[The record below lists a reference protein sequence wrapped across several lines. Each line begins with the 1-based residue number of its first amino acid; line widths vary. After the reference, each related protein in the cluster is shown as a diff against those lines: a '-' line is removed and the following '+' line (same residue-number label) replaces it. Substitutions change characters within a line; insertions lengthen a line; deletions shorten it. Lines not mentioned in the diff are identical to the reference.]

1 MGLFIP
7 FVTLTFIF
15 FGIFG
20 CFHEKHL
27 RIFGV
32 FYEKHL
38 RKLIKSIIFATKI
51 YRQIEDMERLFKR
64 KLYNRLLEWKQVQ
77 NGKSAILIEGA
88 RRVGKSTLVEQ
99 FAKNEYESYILVDF
113 NEASEEVK
121 SLFDNLM
128 NKDYIFLQLQAMYNV
143 VLKERK
149 SVIIFDEVQKCP
161 LARQAIKY
169 LVKDGRYD
177 YIETGSLISIKKN
190 TKDITIP
197 SEEERVTLYPMD
209 YEEFRWALGDEASVP
224 LLHTFFE
231 KRLPLNQAHRDKMRD
246 FRLYMLIGGM
256 PQAVKTFIE
265 TNNFSMVDHVKRGII
280 KVYQEDFQ
288 KLDETGRLETLFME
302 IPSQLNQT
310 NNRYKPYAVLGDVDD
325 NKLLELLKDLEDSK
339 TTLFSYHSND
349 PNVGMSLTKDISKF
363 KIFCADTGLFVTLA
377 FWDKDHTE
385 NIIYQKLLNDK
396 LSTNMGYVYENII
409 AQILTAAGNKL
420 FYYTWKKDANHNYE
434 IDFLLSRGAKLHPIE
449 VKSSGY
455 KTHKSLD
462 AFCQKFSHNIEKR
475 YLIYTKDLK
484 QDEDTLLLPVYM
496 TQFL

>member
-1 MGLFIP
+1 
-7 FVTLTFIF
+7 
-15 FGIFG
+15 
-20 CFHEKHL
+20 
-27 RIFGV
+27 
-32 FYEKHL
+32 
-38 RKLIKSIIFATKI
+38 
-51 YRQIEDMERLFKR
+51 MERIFKR
-64 KLYNRLLEWKQVQ
+64 KLYDRLLEWKRVQ

-99 FAKNEYESYILVDF
+99 FAKNEYESYILIDF
-113 NEASEEVK
+113 NEASAEVK
-121 SLFDNLM
+121 SLFNDLM
-128 NKDYIFLQLQAMYNV
+128 NKDYIFLQLQALYNV

-190 TKDITIP
+190 TKNITIP

-209 YEEFRWALGDEASVP
+209 YEEFRWALGDEATVP
-224 LLHTFFE
+224 LLRMFYE
-231 KRLPLNQAHRDKMRD
+231 KRLSLDRAHRDKMRD
-246 FRLYMLIGGM
+246 FRLYMLVGGM
-256 PQAVKTFIE
+256 PQAVNAYIE
-265 TNNFSMVDHVKRGII
+265 TNNFSMVDRAKRGII
-280 KVYQEDFQ
+280 KVYQDDFQ

-302 IPSQLNQT
+302 IPSQLSQT

-325 NKLLELLKDLEDSK
+325 AKLQELLKDLEDSK

-349 PNVGMSLTKDISKF
+349 PNVGMSLTKDRSKF

-377 FWDKDHTE
+377 FWDKGHTE

-396 LSTNMGYVYENII
+396 LSTNLGYVYENII
-409 AQILTAAGNKL
+409 AQMLAATGNKL
-420 FYYTWKKDANHNYE
+420 FYYTWPKDKTHNYE
-434 IDFLLSRGAKLHPIE
+434 IDFMLSRGAKLHPIE

-462 AFCQKFSHNIEKR
+462 VFCQRYSHVIEQR

-484 QDEDTLLLPVYM
+484 KDKETLLLPVYM
-496 TQFL
+496 TPFL

>member
-1 MGLFIP
+1 
-7 FVTLTFIF
+7 
-15 FGIFG
+15 
-20 CFHEKHL
+20 
-27 RIFGV
+27 
-32 FYEKHL
+32 
-38 RKLIKSIIFATKI
+38 
-51 YRQIEDMERLFKR
+51 MERIFKR
-64 KLYNRLLEWKQVQ
+64 KLYDRLLEWKRVQ
-77 NGKSAILIEGA
+77 NGKSAIMIEGA

-99 FAKNEYESYILVDF
+99 FAKNEYESYILIDF
-113 NEASEEVK
+113 NEASDEVK
-121 SLFDNLM
+121 SLFNNLM
-128 NKDYIFLQLQAMYNV
+128 NKDFIFLQLQALYNV

-190 TKDITIP
+190 TKGITIP

-209 YEEFRWALGDEASVP
+209 YEEFRWALGDEATVP
-224 LLHTFFE
+224 LLRTFYE
-231 KRLPLNQAHRDKMRD
+231 KRLPLDKAHRDKMRD
-246 FRLYMLIGGM
+246 FRLYMLVGGM
-256 PQAVKTFIE
+256 PQAVNTYIE
-265 TNNFSMVDHVKRGII
+265 TNNFSLVDHTKRGII
-280 KVYQEDFQ
+280 NVYRDDFQ
-288 KLDETGRLETLFME
+288 KLDPSGRLETLFME
-302 IPSQLNQT
+302 IPSQLSQT
-310 NNRYKPYAVLGDVDD
+310 NNRYKPYSVLGEVADD
-325 NKLLELLKDLEDSK
+325 KLLELLKDLEDSK

-349 PNVGMSLTKDISKF
+349 PNVGMSLTRDISKF

-396 LSTNMGYVYENII
+396 LSTNLGYVYENII
-409 AQILTAAGNKL
+409 AQVLAASGNKL
-420 FYYTWKKDANHNYE
+420 FYYTWPKDETHNYE

-455 KTHKSLD
+455 KAHKSLD
-462 AFCQKFSHNIEKR
+462 VFCEKYSHVVERR

-484 QDEDTLLLPVYM
+484 RDMETILLPVYM

>member
-1 MGLFIP
+1 
-7 FVTLTFIF
+7 
-15 FGIFG
+15 
-20 CFHEKHL
+20 
-27 RIFGV
+27 
-32 FYEKHL
+32 
-38 RKLIKSIIFATKI
+38 
-51 YRQIEDMERLFKR
+51 MERIFKR
-64 KLYNRLLEWKQVQ
+64 KLYDRLLEWKRVQ
-77 NGKSAILIEGA
+77 NGKSAIMIEGA

-99 FAKNEYESYILVDF
+99 FAKNEYESYILIDF
-113 NEASEEVK
+113 NEASDEVK
-121 SLFDNLM
+121 SLFDDLM
-128 NKDYIFLQLQAMYNV
+128 NKDFIFLQLQALYNV

-190 TKDITIP
+190 TKGITIP

-209 YEEFRWALGDEASVP
+209 YEEFRWALGDEATVP
-224 LLHTFFE
+224 LLRTFYE
-231 KRLPLNQAHRDKMRD
+231 RRLPLDKAHRDKMRD
-246 FRLYMLIGGM
+246 FRLYMLVGGM
-256 PQAVKTFIE
+256 PQAVNTYIE
-265 TNNFSMVDHVKRGII
+265 TNNFSLVDHTKRGII
-280 KVYQEDFQ
+280 NVYRDVFQ
-288 KLDETGRLETLFME
+288 KLDPSGRLETLFME
-302 IPSQLNQT
+302 IPSQLSQT
-310 NNRYKPYAVLGDVDD
+310 NNRYKPYAVLGDVEDD
-325 NKLLELLKDLEDSK
+325 KLLELLKDLEDSK

-396 LSTNMGYVYENII
+396 LSTNLGYVYENII
-409 AQILTAAGNKL
+409 AQVLAASGNKL
-420 FYYTWKKDANHNYE
+420 FYYTWPKDETHNYE

-462 AFCQKFSHNIEKR
+462 VFCEKYSHVVEGR
-475 YLIYTKDLK
+475 YLIYTKDL
-484 QDEDTLLLPVYM
+484 QRDMETLLLPVYM

>member
-1 MGLFIP
+1 
-7 FVTLTFIF
+7 
-15 FGIFG
+15 
-20 CFHEKHL
+20 
-27 RIFGV
+27 
-32 FYEKHL
+32 
-38 RKLIKSIIFATKI
+38 
-51 YRQIEDMERLFKR
+51 MERIFKR
-64 KLYNRLLEWKQVQ
+64 KLYDRLLEWKRVQ
-77 NGKSAILIEGA
+77 NGKSAIMIEGA

-99 FAKNEYESYILVDF
+99 FAKNEYESYILIDF
-113 NEASEEVK
+113 NEASDEVK
-121 SLFDNLM
+121 SLFNNLM
-128 NKDYIFLQLQAMYNV
+128 NKDFIFLQLQALYNV

-190 TKDITIP
+190 TKGITIP

-209 YEEFRWALGDEASVP
+209 YEEFRWALGDEATVP
-224 LLHTFFE
+224 LLRTFYE
-231 KRLPLNQAHRDKMRD
+231 KRLPLDKAYRDKMRD
-246 FRLYMLIGGM
+246 FRLYMLVGGM
-256 PQAVKTFIE
+256 PQAVNTYIE
-265 TNNFSMVDHVKRGII
+265 TNNFSLVDHIKRGII
-280 KVYQEDFQ
+280 NVYRDDFQ
-288 KLDETGRLETLFME
+288 KLDPSGRLETLFME
-302 IPSQLNQT
+302 IPSQLSQT
-310 NNRYKPYAVLGDVDD
+310 NNRYKPYSVLGEVDD
-325 NKLLELLKDLEDSK
+325 DKLLELLKDLEDSK

-385 NIIYQKLLNDK
+385 NVIYQKLLNDK
-396 LSTNMGYVYENII
+396 LNTNLGYVYENII
-409 AQILTAAGNKL
+409 AQVLAASGNKL
-420 FYYTWKKDANHNYE
+420 FYYTWPKDETHNYE

-462 AFCQKFSHNIEKR
+462 VFCEKYSHVVERR

-484 QDEDTLLLPVYM
+484 RDMETLLLPVYM